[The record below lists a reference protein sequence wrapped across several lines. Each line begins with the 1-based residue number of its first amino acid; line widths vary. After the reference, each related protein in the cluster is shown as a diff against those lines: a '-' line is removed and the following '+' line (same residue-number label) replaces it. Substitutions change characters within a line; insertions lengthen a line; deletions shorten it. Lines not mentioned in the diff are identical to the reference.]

1 MGYTWTDG
9 ELITATKLN
18 NTGGSGC
25 AIVELSATAF
35 STSSQTYGYIVYA
48 VYDDNNSRW
57 IVFQDDDIYWMPIIG
72 FADNAPKIIPPYYT
86 VLPNSE
92 DVALFF
98 LGNAATVTVTGDIEA
113 TNLYFNYGSLIN
125 SAYRITGDGSISLDN
140 G

>member
-72 FADNAPKIIPPYYT
+72 FAI
-86 VLPNSE
+86 VLP
-92 DVALFF
+92 
-98 LGNAATVTVTGDIEA
+98 
-113 TNLYFNYGSLIN
+113 
-125 SAYRITGDGSISLDN
+125 R
-140 G
+140 